1 VNRGRRQRGSSL
13 LMVLMTLALGTLL
26 LRGLGLHYRLRQPIL
41 ALEIQRIQ
49 MSSRAHSAL
58 AWGMRQTWAP
68 TPAWQCREAPDQGR
82 ACLRTTAGDEGVL
95 MGQDGT
101 GTMRYWQWVTTTAG
115 LIRAQPRGWSD
126 FCPLAD
132 GECEQP

>member
-1 VNRGRRQRGSSL
+1 MNRGRRQRGSAL

-26 LRGLGLHYRLRQPIL
+26 LRGLGLHHRLRQPIL

-58 AWGMRQTWAP
+58 AWGMRQTWVP
-68 TPAWQCREAPDQGR
+68 TPTWQCREAPDQGR
-82 ACLRTTAGDEGVL
+82 ACLRATANDEGVL
-95 MGQDGT
+95 MGLDST
-101 GTMRYWQWVTTTAG
+101 ETMRYWQWVTITEER
-115 LIRAQPRGWSD
+115 IRAQPRGWSD

-132 GECEQP
+132 GGCELP